1 MEEDETEQVSS
12 TAGKPNIS
20 GKGNENDS
28 GKEVDDETFIVSES
42 ADEEKGTGEK
52 VTSNRKGNKNKGD
65 EEMGSSDDADEDG
78 NTSDDE
84 SEEDEEDE
92 ESDGDDD
99 ESGDDSD
106 DEISEVAPVLEKRK
120 PLTNAQI
127 EEMNRRIKNTGV
139 VYLSTIPPGMRWTEV
154 MQRLKEFGEIN
165 HSHLQEAPGSSKR
178 RKNQVSFS
186 EGWVE
191 FVNKKDA
198 KTCASQL
205 NGRIVGGKKS
215 GKYRDYMWNMKY
227 LHGFKWP
234 QLLEMMN
241 YEKHLRNDKLKLE
254 FTKQR
259 KQDEKYLANVSKSN
273 RLKRKREASQA
284 GESVQKAEGTEG
296 TKGTKGTIGTEGTE
310 AKKQKK
316 E

>member
-1 MEEDETEQVSS
+1 MKDE
-12 TAGKPNIS
+12 
-20 GKGNENDS
+20 
-28 GKEVDDETFIVSES
+28 
-42 ADEEKGTGEK
+42 GE
-52 VTSNRKGNKNKGD
+52 
-65 EEMGSSDDADEDG
+65 
-78 NTSDDE
+78 
-84 SEEDEEDE
+84 
-92 ESDGDDD
+92 
-99 ESGDDSD
+99 DDSTG
-106 DEISEVAPVLEKRK
+106 EVAPILEKRK

-127 EEMNRRIKNTGV
+127 EEMNKRIKNTGV
-139 VYLSTIPPGMRWTEV
+139 VYLSTIPPGMRWTQV
-154 MQRLKEFGEIN
+154 MQKLKEFGEIN
-165 HSHLQEAPGSSKR
+165 HSHLQEAAGSSKR
-178 RKNQVSFS
+178 RKNQVKFV

-241 YEKHLRNDKLKLE
+241 YEKHLRNDKLKSE

-259 KQDEKYLANVSKSN
+259 KQDEKYLANVMKSN
-273 RLKRKREASQA
+273 RMKRKREA
-284 GESVQKAEGTEG
+284 GEAAET
-296 TKGTKGTIGTEGTE
+296 
-310 AKKQKK
+310 AKKPKK